1 MEEQT
6 NGNFRIYLV
15 SGDGKQAEIGRF
27 APEEEKRAFEVWE
40 ALADKLLGWEPTDG
54 KTKALGVVIETDKM
68 VIAKRFVI
76 VRGGH

>member
-6 NGNFRIYLV
+6 NGHFRIYLV
-15 SGDGKQAEIGRF
+15 SGDGRQAEIGKF
-27 APEEEKRAFEVWE
+27 ALEEEKRAFEVWE
-40 ALADKLLGWEPTDG
+40 GIAGKLLGWELTDG
-54 KTKALGVVIETDKM
+54 KTKTLGVVIETDKM